1 MGKKHGFKMTKIMA
15 VLASFIF
22 KCLLP
27 LEFHNLY
34 TIFFFLPK
42 NPFIHRSNC
51 LLRFPRFIPVLSK
64 MKYIV

>member
-1 MGKKHGFKMTKIMA
+1 MA

-34 TIFFFLPK
+34 IYIFFFLR
-42 NPFIHRSNC
+42 I
-51 LLRFPRFIPVLSK
+51 LLYTDQIVRYDFLNLYRF
-64 MKYIV
+64 